1 MERTAPLNS
10 NETSAKLNADF
21 TFVMMDSAV
30 CFSDLGNQWKPA
42 ASWKAGDAF
51 KKISAL
57 KDTMPKCKAAREGRY
72 FICQALCILF
82 YTLTCKCT
90 FLLYSS
96 AASRQ
101 LWGSQVVKNL

>member
-1 MERTAPLNS
+1 MWKERRL
-10 NETSAKLNADF
+10 SAKLNAHF

-42 ASWKAGDAF
+42 SSWKAEDAF
-51 KKISAL
+51 EKISAL
-57 KDTMPKCKAAREGRY
+57 NDTMLKCKAAKEGRY
-72 FICQALCILF
+72 FICQALCVLWLQF
-82 YTLTCKCT
+82 YTLTGKCT

-101 LWGSQVVKNL
+101 LSGCQVVKNL